1 MRYNTTRRPT
11 GCPALSGSRRTIR
24 TWAVYSRGLASP
36 LGVMLDS
43 KGELGGQPTSDT
55 SEQVLAAPGAHG
67 AGQLLCTGPRSRCRF
82 SEMTLVETQG
92 LTSMTDGAQ
101 IRWRALGDTSRRL
114 TVVMLHGGPGL
125 PDYLDGI
132 APMVADLAP
141 VYRYDQRGTGRSPW
155 RGRHS
160 FARHVDDLAEVLDAW
175 DVSEAV
181 LIGHSYG
188 STLASR
194 FCLRHS
200 DRVAAMLLMCG
211 PFVGDWRSGDRA
223 ERARRMS
230 AAQQERLRE
239 LEEAPHRT
247 DEQEAE
253 LLTLA
258 WFTDHADPERGWHW
272 AAQGARHR
280 RPVNWTMNSELG
292 REGRVNP
299 LDEHL
304 AELRVCMPARAELL
318 GGANDPRPFSALE
331 SLALRLDLPLTR
343 IDDAGHEPWLE
354 QPDVVRAHLRRF
366 VQGALSDRADS
377 SRL

>member
-1 MRYNTTRRPT
+1 
-11 GCPALSGSRRTIR
+11 
-24 TWAVYSRGLASP
+24 
-36 LGVMLDS
+36 
-43 KGELGGQPTSDT
+43 
-55 SEQVLAAPGAHG
+55 
-67 AGQLLCTGPRSRCRF
+67 
-82 SEMTLVETQG
+82 MTLTETQG
-92 LTSMTDGAQ
+92 LASMTDGAQ
-101 IRWRALGDTSRRL
+101 IRWRALGDTSRRPA
-114 TVVMLHGGPGL
+114 VVMLHGGPGL
-125 PDYLDGI
+125 PDYLDGL

-160 FARHVDDLAEVLDAW
+160 FARHLDDLAEVLDAW
-175 DVSEAV
+175 YVSEAV

-223 ERARRMS
+223 ERARRMT

-280 RPVNWTMNSELG
+280 RPVNWMMNSELG
-292 REGRVNP
+292 KEGRVDP

-304 AELRVCMPARAELL
+304 AELRACMPARAELL
-318 GGANDPRPFSALE
+318 GGANDPRPISALE

-343 IDDAGHEPWLE
+343 IEDAGHEPWLE

-366 VQGALSDRADS
+366 VQGAVSDRDDS
-377 SRL
+377 SWL